1 MENTQEINELNYNK
15 PKNNIYIYVLI
26 YKVILLRAGRPGPKK
41 PNITMREL
49 ILFHSYKRPT
59 KKWKRWVVIPKL
71 KKKKLKQAIYDKQV

>member
-1 MENTQEINELNYNK
+1 M
-15 PKNNIYIYVLI
+15 YVLI

-59 KKWKRWVVIPKL
+59 KKWKR
-71 KKKKLKQAIYDKQV
+71 